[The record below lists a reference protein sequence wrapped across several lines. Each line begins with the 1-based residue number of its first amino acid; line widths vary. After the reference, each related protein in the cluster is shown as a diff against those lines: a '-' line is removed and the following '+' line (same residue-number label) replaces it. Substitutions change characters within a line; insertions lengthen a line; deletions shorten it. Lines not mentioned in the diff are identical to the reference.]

1 MFPRNWSEELIAEWY
16 ELKGYLVETGV
27 PLLSGSKGGRAEI
40 DIIAVNANEI
50 CHVEVGVLGGNPKSN
65 LNIIKKKFSPE
76 RRKAVEAYIKNKLNL
91 SNAKYSC
98 RYIASWVSK
107 NSLKLLRQEGFHVDR
122 LENVIRDEIIPGIES
137 WKKSNQMNA
146 KSTST
151 ITPPQNLWLICF
163 LDFIAVRH
171 RSKVLK

>member
-16 ELKGYLVETGV
+16 ELKGYFVKTGV
-27 PLLSGSKGGRAEI
+27 PLLSGRKGGRAEI
-40 DIIAVNANEI
+40 DIIAVKADEI
-50 CHVEVGVLGGNPKSN
+50 CHIEVGVLGDNPENN
-65 LNIIKKKFSPE
+65 LKTMRKKFSPE
-76 RRKAVEAYIKNKLNL
+76 RRRAIEKHIQKKLNL

-98 RYIASWVSK
+98 RYIASWVSQK
-107 NSLKLLRQEGFHVDR
+107 SLDLLRKEGYCVDR
-122 LENVIRDEIIPGIES
+122 LENVIRDEIVPDIDN

-146 KSTST
+146 KYTST

-171 RSKVLK
+171 RSKVFE